1 MRDFLLRIYTYMRQ
15 LSAEHPLRAATAVAL
30 GMLTGDDRLA
40 VHAKVLQGGVVPDDA
55 LPSLLDLPSSPAVA
69 IGAALAIR
77 LQDEGGVVVAPVSDD
92 AAANESFPSLLHLA
106 CSLHL
111 PIVFLMECDAEFPDD
126 LEAQA
131 SLGEIERIQADAQ
144 DAMRLMPALRLA
156 IDKAREGDGPT
167 LIECI
172 FDPAADEQALSDPAA
187 RLADVL
193 ITEGYAT
200 PEELL

>member
-1 MRDFLLRIYTYMRQ
+1 MRDFLLRIYSYMKQ
-15 LSAEHPLRAATAVAL
+15 LPQEHPLRAATAVAL
-30 GMLTGDDRLA
+30 GMLTGGDRLA
-40 VHAKVLQGGVVPDDA
+40 MQGELLPGGVTLPEDIPFLPDHPA
-55 LPSLLDLPSSPAVA
+55 SPALAV
-69 IGAALAIR
+69 GSALAMH
-77 LQDEGGVVVAPVSDD
+77 LQDEGGVVVAPISGMQ
-92 AAANESFPSLLHLA
+92 AGSAQFPSLLHLA
-106 CSLHL
+106 YSLHL
-111 PIVFLMECDAEFPDD
+111 PVIFMLECDADFPDD

-131 SLGEIERIQADAQ
+131 ALGEIERIQADAL

-167 LIECI
+167 LIECLL
-172 FDPAADEQALSDPAA
+172 DDAADEPELGDPAA

>member
-15 LSAEHPLRAATAVAL
+15 LPEEHPLRAATAVAL
-30 GMLTGDDRLA
+30 GMLTGVDRLA
-40 VHAKVLQGGVVPDDA
+40 VHAELLPGGISPEEA
-55 LPSLLDLPSSPAVA
+55 LPSLLDHPSSPAVA
-69 IGAALAIR
+69 VGAALAMH
-77 LQDEGGVVVAPVSDD
+77 LQDEGGVVVAPVSGRQ
-92 AAANESFPSLLHLA
+92 AGSAEYPSLLHLA

-111 PIVFLMECDAEFPDD
+111 PVVFLMECDEEFPDD

-131 SLGEIERIQADAQ
+131 ALGEIERIQADAL

-172 FDPAADEQALSDPAA
+172 CDPTDDEQAHSDPAA